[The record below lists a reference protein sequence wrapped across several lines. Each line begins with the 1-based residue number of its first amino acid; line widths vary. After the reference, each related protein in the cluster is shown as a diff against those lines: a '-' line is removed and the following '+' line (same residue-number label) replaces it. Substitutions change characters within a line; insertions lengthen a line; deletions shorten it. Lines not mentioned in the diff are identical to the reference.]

1 MEIEIPAEDLTSKQA
16 CPVLIIAL
24 FITGLALAKI
34 QHKKMRA
41 LISEKLKLSIP
52 KDNIYEVA
60 LRL

>member
-1 MEIEIPAEDLTSKQA
+1 MSCFDHRSIHN
-16 CPVLIIAL
+16 
-24 FITGLALAKI
+24 GLGFGKI